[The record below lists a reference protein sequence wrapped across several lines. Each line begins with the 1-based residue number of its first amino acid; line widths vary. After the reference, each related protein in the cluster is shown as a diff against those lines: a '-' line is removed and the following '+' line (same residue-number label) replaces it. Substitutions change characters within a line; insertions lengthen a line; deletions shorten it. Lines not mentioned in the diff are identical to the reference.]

1 MFELKIHKP
10 VDMDQ
15 LLGLHDHQNLMLNIS
30 YNNLESPKFY
40 IPTLTVLDLRLLTE
54 KVFPVIYCTESISV
68 HTESM
73 K

>member
-30 YNNLESPKFY
+30 YNNLESPKFN
-40 IPTLTVLDLRLLTE
+40 IPTLTV
-54 KVFPVIYCTESISV
+54 
-68 HTESM
+68 
-73 K
+73 